1 MSTTFTAPPAL
12 RPVATPSGVP
22 ARQHRGCPACN
33 GQALMPVLT
42 MHAVPTNSCLMLSS
56 PEEARAFPRGDID
69 LMFCEA
75 CGFVFNHAFDERLT
89 EYSERY
95 EPTQAYSGTFRA
107 FHQDLAARL
116 VAGTGLAGGTV
127 VEVGCGQGEFLH
139 LVCRLAGSRGI
150 GFDPCLSAA
159 RADVVRDRAEGVSL
173 IGDFFADASVE
184 GLRAELLVSKMTLEH
199 IPTAGHFA
207 GLTAQVARNSPPG
220 MQLFIQIPE
229 CERIFGEGAF
239 EDIYYEHCNYFTEA
253 SLVGLFARH
262 GFAVETVSRE
272 YAGQYLTILA
282 RFTDTPSAGIEAGEI
297 ARLRA
302 MLQRFGAIHAERVAD
317 WRRLVQQRQADGKRV
332 VLWGSGSKGV
342 TFLGALGDGEG
353 VSHVVDINPHRQ
365 GHYMV
370 GTGHPIVAPE
380 ALVALRPATV
390 IVMNAVY
397 RDEVAARL
405 AELGLNPEVLSL

>member
-1 MSTTFTAPPAL
+1 MSTSFAAPPRAAGKPFGL
-12 RPVATPSGVP
+12 GAHQRG
-22 ARQHRGCPACN
+22 GCPACDAR
-33 GQALMPVLT
+33 ALMPVLT
-42 MHAVPTNSCLMLSS
+42 MQAVPTNSCLMLSS
-56 PEEARAFPRGDID
+56 PEEARAFPRGDIA

-75 CGFVFNHAFDERLT
+75 CGFVFNRAFDERLT

-139 LVCRLAGSRGI
+139 LVCRLAAARGI

-159 RADVVRDRAEGVSL
+159 RADVVRDRADGVSL

-184 GLRAELLVSKMTLEH
+184 GLSADLLVSKMTLEH
-199 IPTAGHFA
+199 IPAAGHFA
-207 GLTAQVARNSPPG
+207 GLTARVARNSPPG
-220 MQLFIQIPE
+220 MQLFIQIPD
-229 CERIFGEGAF
+229 CERIFSEGAF

-262 GFAVETVSRE
+262 GFAVEAVSRE
-272 YAGQYLTILA
+272 YAGQYLTIRA
-282 RFTDTPSAGIEAGEI
+282 RFTGHPTAGVDGGEI

-302 MLQRFGAIHAERVAD
+302 LLQRFGAIHAERVAG
-317 WRRLVQQRQADGKRV
+317 WRQLVQQRQAEGRRV
-332 VLWGSGSKGV
+332 VVWGSGSKGV

-380 ALVALRPATV
+380 ALVDLQPATV

-397 RDEVAARL
+397 HAEVAAQL
-405 AELGLNPEVLSL
+405 AGLGLAPELLSL